1 MINKNLG
8 QIEWLIESLNAVGFK
23 EDQLANL
30 KNKIEVALVPHM
42 MDKVLF
48 LTDLV
53 TLIKESANLFGLE
66 PIYGLLEKYSIDDFF
81 VRVDLERLLA
91 SLRVT
96 GFNEDQLAKLR
107 LKIDVDLHAQPMDK
121 DSISERFWVLQTASN
136 SLGVEAISALLEEF
150 DLTAL
155 LERSPGEWMFESL
168 RGVGLLEGQ
177 LARLR
182 IKMGTEFR
190 GQPLDNH
197 SFSESLEVV
206 VKTAIS
212 SLGVE
217 AASALLEECKIA
229 DLLQR
234 SVLTE
239 YCVNRLL
246 VFPSPTDFGVSCRAM
261 RGYIEEHKDYIL
273 KTGLM
278 PRSFPNSSLL
288 TKCFARFYN
297 TKITSS
303 PLPLDA
309 DSSVGQVVTKDPYT
323 FMREVVELDD
333 SSFEHLTRY
342 EPSSFED
349 ATLIPILKPVHNR
362 SLHNVRPKVIK
373 LALETLALLEDDSNK
388 DLSVN
393 DLVAKFG
400 SLVVSNLSREEFVEL
415 IKVDDA
421 LGQTKAGFES
431 ESTDWLH
438 IDWHLTSSLRGCGLL
453 TSLIELLI
461 YFIELKSVDSLLV
474 DPLNIKTVEAL
485 RSVSNTLAGDASYF
499 SAIAGHP
506 DKAVLDEFLERVSE
520 LVKGGIQWRGT
531 TIGLLNEVFS
541 IWSSPLPVLPGS
553 TSLATRV
560 TNGSTNYF
568 GKLKSGSKTASWI
581 FTFDGSGPFYLPE
594 SINFEC
600 IKMLLE
606 NPKKIISNGDLI
618 AKKVRMGSD
627 SSALDSEVAEDYISG
642 DYDEDFTPRKR
653 GSGIDASSVSM
664 KQMFEKKNSIETELA
679 STGLSEVERAKKKGD
694 LADINRCINH
704 ELEYRKNPIIKTE
717 RKSLGK
723 SIHRGISEIMISC
736 PKFGQH
742 LKLFMKPVS
751 GSGWS
756 YFPDSKMNW
765 DTHDR

>member
-136 SLGVEAISALLEEF
+136 SLGVEAINALLEEF

-182 IKMGTEFR
+182 IKIGTEFR

-197 SFSESLEVV
+197 SFLESLEVV

-246 VFPSPTDFGVSCRAM
+246 VFPSPTDFGLSCRAM
-261 RGYIEEHKDYIL
+261 RGYIVEHKDYIL

-303 PLPLDA
+303 PFPLDA

-333 SSFEHLTRY
+333 TSFEYLTRY

-349 ATLIPILKPVHNR
+349 ATLIPRLKPVHKN
-362 SLHNVRPKVIK
+362 SLHNVRPKVVK

-421 LGQTKAGFES
+421 LGQTMVGPGS
-431 ESTDWLH
+431 GSDDRLH

-461 YFIELKSVDSLLV
+461 YFIELKSVDSFLAGS
-474 DPLNIKTVEAL
+474 LNIKAVDTL
-485 RSVSNTLAGDASYF
+485 RSVTNTLAGNANYF
-499 SAIAGHP
+499 SINTGHF
-506 DKAVLDEFLERVSE
+506 DRGVVNNFLERVLE
-520 LVKGGIQWRGT
+520 LVEEGIYWRGI
-531 TIGLLNEVFS
+531 TIGLLNEALSV
-541 IWSSPLPVLPGS
+541 WSSPLRVLPS
-553 TSLATRV
+553 SISLV
-560 TNGSTNYF
+560 TGVAGGGENYF
-568 GKLKSGSKTASWI
+568 GKLKSGSKTTSWLV
-581 FTFDGSGPFYLPE
+581 TFDGSSPVFL
-594 SINFEC
+594 SNSVNFEC

-606 NPKKIISNGDLI
+606 NPKKIISNRELI

-627 SSALDSEVAEDYISG
+627 SSALDSEVAEDYSLG
-642 DYDEDFTPRKR
+642 DYDEDYTPRKR

-664 KQMFEKKNSIETELA
+664 KQLFETKNFIETELA
-679 STGLSEVERAKKKGD
+679 STSLSEVERAEKQKA
-694 LADINRCINH
+694 LALNNQCINRESEDKKNPTLRK
-704 ELEYRKNPIIKTE
+704 ERKNMEKTIE
-717 RKSLGK
+717 
-723 SIHRGISEIMISC
+723 RGIEAISIAC
-736 PKFGQH
+736 DKFGHH
-742 LKLFMKPVS
+742 LTLFMKPVN
-751 GSGWS
+751 GGWS